1 MRPQSETK
9 LKHKPCRKFSVPWIQ
24 PQLVVHA
31 IVAALLGK
39 EARSVYLLDKITNR
53 ATLAN
58 RPAPWLPLT
67 TWRGADSSAET
78 NLAPA
83 TCCHYSPTSYLPEFS
98 VIKAMRALFAT
109 ACLALTLA
117 GCRGTGEGLF
127 GQMIIPPPGTQPSGT
142 LLADN
147 SYYPGPT
154 PNTAVATILPTTPAA
169 PASRDVIK
177 EPSFA
182 SSGNSQPAERR
193 GASLSRSSLATPTR
207 PVASPSREEPIR
219 IPNES
224 PAAGALAAVV
234 PIRGIPTTDAT
245 SLFDTVRAQLTP
257 RSSLVARAPASS
269 GFVEISQ
276 LPDAPAALRRAALS
290 GQSLR

>member
-1 MRPQSETK
+1 MMR
-9 LKHKPCRKFSVPWIQ
+9 
-24 PQLVVHA
+24 A
-31 IVAALLGK
+31 IVAVCSGR
-39 EARSVYLLDKITNR
+39 ESRSWQLLDKLTKR

-58 RPAPWLPLT
+58 GPAPWLPLT

-78 NLAPA
+78 NIAPA
-83 TCCHYSPTSYLPEFS
+83 SCCHYPPTPYLPEFS
-98 VIKAMRALFAT
+98 AIKAMRALFAT
-109 ACLALTLA
+109 ACLALALA

-127 GQMIIPPPGTQPSGT
+127 GQMIIPPPGTQPPGT

-147 SYYPGPT
+147 SYYPGAT
-154 PNTAVATILPTTPAA
+154 PNSGLATVFPATLAA

-177 EPSFA
+177 EPGFIP
-182 SSGNSQPAERR
+182 SGNSQPAERR
-193 GASLSRSSLATPTR
+193 GASLSRSSLATPSRT
-207 PVASPSREEPIR
+207 VAAPSNEEPIR

-224 PAAGALAAVV
+224 SATGALAAVV

-245 SLFDTVRAQLTP
+245 SLFDTVRAQLAP

-276 LPDAPAALRRAALS
+276 LPDAPAALRQAALS
-290 GQSLR
+290 RRSIR